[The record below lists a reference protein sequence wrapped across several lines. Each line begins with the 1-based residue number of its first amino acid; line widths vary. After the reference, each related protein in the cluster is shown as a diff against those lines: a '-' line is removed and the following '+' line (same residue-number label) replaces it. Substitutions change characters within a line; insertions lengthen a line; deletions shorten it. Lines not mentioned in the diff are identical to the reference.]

1 MWRFKLFSWVVT
13 TALAGLLLACSI
25 PAAENRDSA
34 PVDAGT
40 FFIEKSDVS
49 MTDQTQHESISLST
63 SKSFTFKICLKDNSL
78 SKEIINHKFV
88 VSGGD
93 SEQELTSDAT
103 GCIRWLEKISYNHL
117 APAKWVE
124 VLRTVKA
131 LGMHQ
136 GQRIAK
142 FALNP
147 WEDQAISLHDKKLN
161 QLVPAD
167 QAKESLNAATEKGL
181 WLDDVRLTISEKV
194 PGSVLGIE
202 MRGQA
207 SFSVTKADGKN
218 VQEPISRG
226 NFLVEFT
233 LINTLTQDKK
243 EVRTL
248 LGKTEA
254 VPAQVV
260 GGALILPQELQMNL
274 QALCTYGQLLMAIR
288 LEPQTK
294 DLKLAPF
301 EGVYTNIGE
310 CDQLKGNFFARLKT
324 PLSLQKEGARN
335 VSEFL
340 GLSVSGTGSSV
351 QLSNGGKASATT
363 PTTIKATQ
371 AGASRVI
378 VKDPL
383 NFSNVGFSG
392 PNAFQREKTFSVT
405 ACFQGAI
412 DYKAL
417 RGHRFHVTKINGKS
431 QDIDSL
437 DSGCITWDDSV
448 SFQYLD
454 QECWIQKSFQI
465 SNESLKMNETMM
477 LDINPWDESFTSV
490 RDSRTTKGQ
499 KVLQC
504 ASDKPAKIVLNY
516 FDFDTRDVSYPID
529 QNLGIKVQKEG
540 ILRLMA
546 RLVRPSP
553 KSPIGLEETFLP
565 PGQYKLRWAI
575 VDGQVK
581 IKDLDKASGFIYQ
594 AQEKEV
600 TLEAGGLISET
611 LTFESGNIRS
621 LGNLNHIFFE
631 LEPLQSTSKVARE
644 TYQGSVLLSDRKEP
658 GNLEPMG
665 SPKDSVVQK
674 LMAQFKD
681 DQIRHETLQTQMS
694 SKEALARNTNVI
706 LTNLAQVSPQSVLLH
721 AVTASPSADSILNRF
736 KPIPALT
743 PQHLQA
749 WLENGQLTADL
760 SDHLCFFWFYELLAK
775 EGAAPDDLLKSYQSC
790 SAQMRKTANS
800 FLNVEF
806 RYLVRKITK
815 LEDLPTQVE
824 DKVVGNAFTMSYA
837 KDYTETKS
845 MDINAG
851 ANTGK
856 LLSKVGAV
864 SSNVGKLLSPIS
876 FGGGGRLQWA
886 WSEKEGAANSTS
898 VQSATSLLMEKLKFK
913 LRAEEYE
920 KCALVQFNPAAIPA
934 WVQAKIKASPQP
946 EQTQQKMMRGLLL
959 CQGEVQHRAIT
970 FQESYTVINQKIY
983 NTQVVNPHSDLGRP
997 FFVVVRGEKD
1007 YRTLL
1012 QLIAGEAQVPKSA
1025 GFDFNSKQDLQ
1036 RTFLPAFSHSTAL
1049 TYPGQFISDR

>member
-25 PAAENRDSA
+25 PAAENRDGV
-34 PVDAGT
+34 PVEAGT

-49 MTDQTQHESISLST
+49 MTDQTQHESISLAT
-63 SKSFTFKICLKDNSL
+63 SKSFTFKICVKDNSL

-88 VSGGD
+88 VSGGE

-103 GCIRWLEKISYNHL
+103 GCIRWLERISYNHL

-124 VLRTVKA
+124 ALRTVKA
-131 LGMHQ
+131 SGIHQ
-136 GQRIAK
+136 GQRTAK

-147 WEDQAISLHDKKLN
+147 WEDQAISLQDKKLN
-161 QLVPAD
+161 QLIPAA
-167 QAKESLNAATEKGL
+167 QFKETLNAATEKGL

-218 VQEPISRG
+218 IQEPISRG
-226 NFLVEFT
+226 NFLVEFS
-233 LINTLTQDKK
+233 LINTMTQDKK
-243 EVRTL
+243 EIRTL

-260 GGALILPQELQMNL
+260 GGSLILPQELQMNL
-274 QALCTYGQLLMAIR
+274 KSLCTYGQLLMAIR

-310 CDQLKGNFFARLKT
+310 CDQLKGTFLARLKT

-340 GLSVSGTGSSV
+340 GLSVSGGGPT
-351 QLSNGGKASATT
+351 SNTT
-363 PTTIKATQ
+363 SPTIKATQ
-371 AGASRVI
+371 AGTSRVI

-383 NFSNVGFSG
+383 TFTNVGFSG

-417 RGHRFHVTKINGKS
+417 RGHRFHVKKVNGQT

-465 SNESLKMNETMM
+465 SNDLLKMNETMM

-490 RDSRTTKGQ
+490 RDGRTTKGQ
-499 KVLQC
+499 KALQC
-504 ASDKPAKIVLNY
+504 ASDKPSKIILNY
-516 FDFDTRDVSYPID
+516 FDFDTRDLSYPID
-529 QNLGIKVQKEG
+529 QHLGIKVQKEG

-553 KSPIGLEETFLP
+553 KSPIGVEESFLP
-565 PGQYKLRWAI
+565 PGKYKLRWAI
-575 VDGQVK
+575 VDSKVK
-581 IKDLDKASGFIYQ
+581 IKELDKASGFIYQ

-600 TLEAGGLISET
+600 TLEAGGLISES
-611 LTFESGNIRS
+611 LVFESGNIRS

-631 LEPLQSTSKVARE
+631 LEPLQSMSKVARE

-665 SPKDSVVQK
+665 YSKESLVLK

-681 DQIRHETLQTQMS
+681 DQIRHEKLQTQMS
-694 SKEALARNTNVI
+694 GKEALARNTNVI
-706 LTNLAQVSPQSVLLH
+706 LTNLDQVSGNSALLH
-721 AVTASPSADSILNRF
+721 AVNAPPSPDSILNRF
-736 KPIPALT
+736 KAIPALT
-743 PQHLQA
+743 PQQLRT
-749 WLENGQLTADL
+749 WLENGQTTGDL
-760 SDHLCFFWFYELLAK
+760 SDHLCLFWFYELLGQEVAR
-775 EGAAPDDLLKSYQSC
+775 PDDRLKSYQSC
-790 SAQMRKTANS
+790 STQMRKAANS

-806 RYLVRKITK
+806 RYLVGKITK
-815 LEDLPTQVE
+815 LEDLPMQVE

-837 KDYTETKS
+837 KDYTKTKS
-845 MDINAG
+845 MDING
-851 ANTGK
+851 GINTGK
-856 LLSKVGAV
+856 ML
-864 SSNVGKLLSPIS
+864 GKIIETLSPIS

-920 KCALVQFNPAAIPA
+920 KCALVQFNPAAIPT
-934 WVQAKIKASPQP
+934 WVQEKIKASPKP
-946 EQTQQKMMRGLLL
+946 EETQQKMMRGLLL
-959 CQGEVQHRAIT
+959 CQGEVQKRPIT
-970 FQESYTVINQKIY
+970 FQESYTIINQKIY
-983 NTQVVNPHSDLGRP
+983 NTQAVNPHSDLGRP

-1012 QLIAGEAQVPKSA
+1012 QLIAGEANMPKSA
-1025 GFDFNSKQDLQ
+1025 GFDFNSHQDLQ